1 MAAQEGDVIEVT
13 VIHDNDTSGEQVN
26 RFQFMVLAGAP
37 ISDADLLDDIQ
48 TIVETLYNLVIA
60 IISLRNVLREVGVFN
75 KTQDLLVGV
84 TGAGT
89 YTGGDATDPASPQGV
104 SPYCYF
110 KTNVPHVILSK
121 YLPSVSQSRIGIS
134 GLWTSPTL
142 GATTAFAVRLLAS
155 FTELGGSYQY
165 GHWRALAE
173 EFVFPSVA
181 VIPLEPAYQRRRKP
195 GRGS

>member
-1 MAAQEGDVIEVT
+1 MATQVGDVIEVT

-26 RFQFMVLAGAP
+26 RFQFMVLAGGP
-37 ISDADLLDDIQ
+37 ISDSDLLDDVK
-48 TIVETLYNLVIA
+48 TIIETLYILVVS

-75 KTQDLLVGV
+75 KTQSILIGV
-84 TGAGT
+84 TTAGT
-89 YTGGDATDPASPQGV
+89 YVGGNATDPASPQGV

-110 KTNVPHVILSK
+110 KTNIPHVILSK
-121 YLPSVSQSRIGIS
+121 YLPSVAQARIGIS

-155 FTELGGSYQY
+155 FTELSGSYQY
-165 GHWRALAE
+165 GHQRPVILD
-173 EFVFPSVA
+173 FIYPHVA